1 MHVTKETANLMLTLK
16 EGGANVALCASNP
29 LSTKDSVAAYLAE
42 NDIEVHAVWGVSNE
56 EFFKHLNSVLDTEP
70 DITMDDGADLVSL
83 LHTERTDIPIM
94 GSMEETTTGVIRLKS
109 MEKNNKLRFPVVA
122 VNDSDTKHLFDN
134 RFGTGQSAMDGVVR
148 ATDLL
153 IAGLNVVVIGFGDC
167 GKGVAERA
175 YGMGAKVTVVEPDSV
190 RALEALMHGYEV
202 KTSLNAAKIA
212 DVIISVTGNL
222 HALDKQHFDVMKDG
236 VALANAG
243 HFDVEINLEALK
255 NESTKVERVRE
266 HVESYKYKDKEILV
280 LAEGRLVNL
289 AAATGHP
296 ASVMDMSF
304 ANQALASE
312 WIKDNHKKLES
323 KVYTLPKKV
332 DIKIADI
339 EIKESFQKLKVD
351 IDQTDKHDIEV
362 EAFSLVREAAKRT
375 INERHYDVQLFGG
388 LVLLRNKIAEMKT
401 GEGKTLV
408 STLPISLMS
417 LYGKGVHV
425 VTVNDYLAKR
435 DAEWMK
441 PIYNFL
447 QKQTSYII

>member
-1 MHVTKETANLMLTLK
+1 MSTIKDSKLAVEGKAEVNWAQRQMQVLEEIKIDFEKRKPLEGLNIGACMHVTKETANLMLTLQSA
-16 EGGANVALCASNP
+16 GANVALCASNP

-42 NDIEVHAVWGVSNE
+42 CGIEVHAIHGVSNE
-56 EFFKHLNSVLDTEP
+56 EFFKHLNAVLDTKP

-83 LHTERTDIPIM
+83 LHTDRSDIPVM

-175 YGMGAKVTVVEPDSV
+175 YGMGAKVTVVEPNSV

-202 KTSLNAAKIA
+202 KSSINAAKIA
-212 DVIISVTGNL
+212 DIIISVTGNM

-236 VALANAG
+236 VSLANAG

-255 NESTKVERVRE
+255 DQSSSIDRVRE
-266 HVESYKYKDKEILV
+266 HVDSYKYNGKEILV

-304 ANQALASE
+304 ANQALAAE
-312 WIKDNHKKLES
+312 WIKDNYKNLES
-323 KVYTLPKKV
+323 KVYTLPKEV
-332 DIKIADI
+332 DLKIAATKLGLMGGEL
-339 EIKESFQKLKVD
+339 EILTEEQIK
-351 IDQTDKHDIEV
+351 
-362 EAFSLVREAAKRT
+362 
-375 INERHYDVQLFGG
+375 
-388 LVLLRNKIAEMKT
+388 
-401 GEGKTLV
+401 
-408 STLPISLMS
+408 
-417 LYGKGVHV
+417 
-425 VTVNDYLAKR
+425 YL
-435 DAEWMK
+435 DSWEHG
-441 PIYNFL
+441 
-447 QKQTSYII
+447 TS

>member
-1 MHVTKETANLMLTLK
+1 MSSIKDSKLAHEGNQEVDWAARQMKVLEDIKTEFSQNKPLDGLNIGACMHVTKETANLMLTLNAA
-16 EGGANVALCASNP
+16 GANVALCASNP

-42 NDIEVHAVWGVSNE
+42 NDVEVHAIHGVSND
-56 EFFKHLNSVLDTEP
+56 EFFTHLNAVLDTKP

-83 LHTERTDIPIM
+83 LHTDRSDLPVM

-175 YGMGAKVTVVEPDSV
+175 YGMGAKVTVVEPNSV

-202 KTSLNAAKIA
+202 KTSINAAKIA
-212 DVIISVTGNL
+212 DVIVSVTGNM

-243 HFDVEINLEALK
+243 HFDVEINLSALK
-255 NESTKVERVRE
+255 EHSSQVDRVRE
-266 HVESYKYKDKEILV
+266 HVESYKYNGKEILI

-304 ANQALASE
+304 ANQALAAE
-312 WIKDNHKKLES
+312 WIKDNYKELKP
-323 KVYTLPKKV
+323 KVYTLPTEV
-332 DIKIADI
+332 DLKIAATKLELMGGEL
-339 EIKESFQKLKVD
+339 EILTKEQ
-351 IDQTDKHDIEV
+351 I
-362 EAFSLVREAAKRT
+362 
-375 INERHYDVQLFGG
+375 
-388 LVLLRNKIAEMKT
+388 
-401 GEGKTLV
+401 
-408 STLPISLMS
+408 
-417 LYGKGVHV
+417 
-425 VTVNDYLAKR
+425 DYL
-435 DAEWMK
+435 DSWEHG
-441 PIYNFL
+441 
-447 QKQTSYII
+447 TS

>member
-1 MHVTKETANLMLTLK
+1 MSSIKDSKLAYEGNQEVDWAARQMKVLEDIKTEFSQNKPLDGLNIGACMHVTKETANLMLTLK
-16 EGGANVALCASNP
+16 AAGANVALCASNP

-42 NDIEVHAVWGVSNE
+42 NDVEVHAIHGVSND
-56 EFFKHLNSVLDTEP
+56 EFFTHLNAVLDTKP

-83 LHTERTDIPIM
+83 LHTDRSDLPVM

-175 YGMGAKVTVVEPDSV
+175 YGMGAKVTVVEPNSV

-202 KTSLNAAKIA
+202 KTSINAAKIA
-212 DVIISVTGNL
+212 DVIVSVTGNM

-243 HFDVEINLEALK
+243 HFDVEINLSALK
-255 NESTKVERVRE
+255 EHSSQIDRVRE
-266 HVESYKYKDKEILV
+266 HVESYKYNGKEILI

-304 ANQALASE
+304 ANQALAAE
-312 WIKDNHKKLES
+312 WIKDNYKELEP
-323 KVYTLPKKV
+323 KVYTLPSEV
-332 DIKIADI
+332 DLKIAATKLELMGGEL
-339 EIKESFQKLKVD
+339 EILTKEQ
-351 IDQTDKHDIEV
+351 
-362 EAFSLVREAAKRT
+362 
-375 INERHYDVQLFGG
+375 IN
-388 LVLLRNKIAEMKT
+388 
-401 GEGKTLV
+401 
-408 STLPISLMS
+408 
-417 LYGKGVHV
+417 
-425 VTVNDYLAKR
+425 YL
-435 DAEWMK
+435 DSWEHG
-441 PIYNFL
+441 
-447 QKQTSYII
+447 TS

>member
-1 MHVTKETANLMLTLK
+1 MSTIKDSKLANTGHEEVSWASRQMQVLEEIKNEFSSTKPLTGLSVGACMHVTKETANLMLTLK
-16 EGGANVALCASNP
+16 EAGANVALCASNP

-42 NDIEVHAVWGVSNE
+42 NDVEVHAVHGVSND
-56 EFFKHLNSVLDTEP
+56 EFFKHLNSVLGTKP
-70 DITMDDGADLVSL
+70 DITMDDGADLVTL
-83 LHTERTDIPIM
+83 LLTDRSDIPIM

-175 YGMGAKVTVVEPDSV
+175 YGMGAKVTVVEPNSV

-202 KTSLNAAKIA
+202 KSSVNAAKIA
-212 DVIISVTGNL
+212 DVIVSVTGNM
-222 HALDKQHFDVMKDG
+222 HALDKKHFDVMKDG
-236 VALANAG
+236 VVLANAG

-255 NESTKVERVRE
+255 QDSAEVHRVRD
-266 HVESYKYKDKEILV
+266 HVESYLYDGKEILV

-304 ANQALASE
+304 ANQALAAE
-312 WIKDNHKKLES
+312 WIKDNHEDLEP
-323 KVYTLPKKV
+323 KVYTLPNEV
-332 DIKIADI
+332 DLKIAATKLGLMGGELEILTKEQI
-339 EIKESFQKLKVD
+339 E
-351 IDQTDKHDIEV
+351 
-362 EAFSLVREAAKRT
+362 
-375 INERHYDVQLFGG
+375 
-388 LVLLRNKIAEMKT
+388 
-401 GEGKTLV
+401 
-408 STLPISLMS
+408 
-417 LYGKGVHV
+417 
-425 VTVNDYLAKR
+425 YL
-435 DAEWMK
+435 DSWEHG
-441 PIYNFL
+441 
-447 QKQTSYII
+447 TS

>member
-1 MHVTKETANLMLTLK
+1 MSSIKDSKLAQEGSQEVDWAARQMKVLEDIKTEFSQSKPLEGLNIGACMHVTKETANLMLTLK
-16 EGGANVALCASNP
+16 AAGANVALCASNP
-29 LSTKDSVAAYLAE
+29 LSTKDSVAAFLAE
-42 NDIEVHAVWGVSNE
+42 SDVEVHAIHGVTND
-56 EFFKHLNSVLDTEP
+56 EFFTHLNAVLDTKP

-83 LHTERTDIPIM
+83 LHTERADLPVM

-175 YGMGAKVTVVEPDSV
+175 YGMGAKVTVVEPNSV

-202 KTSLNAAKIA
+202 KTSINAAKIA
-212 DVIISVTGNL
+212 DVIISVTGNM

-243 HFDVEINLEALK
+243 HFDVEINLAALK
-255 NESTKVERVRE
+255 EGSTQVDRVRE
-266 HVESYKYKDKEILV
+266 HVESYKYDGKEILI

-304 ANQALASE
+304 ANQALAAE
-312 WIKDNHKKLES
+312 WIKDNYKELEP
-323 KVYTLPKKV
+323 KVYTLPSEV
-332 DIKIADI
+332 DLKIAATKLGLMGGEL
-339 EIKESFQKLKVD
+339 EILTEEQ
-351 IDQTDKHDIEV
+351 
-362 EAFSLVREAAKRT
+362 
-375 INERHYDVQLFGG
+375 
-388 LVLLRNKIAEMKT
+388 
-401 GEGKTLV
+401 
-408 STLPISLMS
+408 
-417 LYGKGVHV
+417 
-425 VTVNDYLAKR
+425 VNYL
-435 DAEWMK
+435 DSWEHG
-441 PIYNFL
+441 
-447 QKQTSYII
+447 TS

>member
-1 MHVTKETANLMLTLK
+1 MSSIKDSKLAQEGSQEVDWAARQMKVLEDIKTEFSQSKPLEGLNIGACMHVTKETANLMLTLK
-16 EGGANVALCASNP
+16 AAGANVALCASNP
-29 LSTKDSVAAYLAE
+29 LSTKDSVAAFLAE
-42 NDIEVHAVWGVSNE
+42 SDVEVHAIHGVSND
-56 EFFKHLNSVLDTEP
+56 EFFTHLNAVLDTKP

-83 LHTERTDIPIM
+83 LHTERADLPVM

-175 YGMGAKVTVVEPDSV
+175 YGMGAKVTVVEPNSV

-202 KTSLNAAKIA
+202 KTSINAAKIA
-212 DVIISVTGNL
+212 DVIISVTGNM

-243 HFDVEINLEALK
+243 HFDVEINLAALK
-255 NESTKVERVRE
+255 EGSTQVDRVRE
-266 HVESYKYKDKEILV
+266 HVESYKYDGKEILI

-304 ANQALASE
+304 ANQALAAE
-312 WIKDNHKKLES
+312 WIKDNYKELEP
-323 KVYTLPKKV
+323 KVYTLPSEV
-332 DIKIADI
+332 DLKIAATKLGLMGGEL
-339 EIKESFQKLKVD
+339 EILTE
-351 IDQTDKHDIEV
+351 E
-362 EAFSLVREAAKRT
+362 
-375 INERHYDVQLFGG
+375 QL
-388 LVLLRNKIAEMKT
+388 L
-401 GEGKTLV
+401 
-408 STLPISLMS
+408 
-417 LYGKGVHV
+417 H
-425 VTVNDYLAKR
+425 
-435 DAEWMK
+435 
-441 PIYNFL
+441 
-447 QKQTSYII
+447 

>member
-1 MHVTKETANLMLTLK
+1 MSSIKDSNLAQIGNQEVDWAARQMKVLEDIKTEFSQNKPLEGLNIGACMHVTKETANLMLTLK
-16 EGGANVALCASNP
+16 SAGANVALCASNP

-42 NDIEVHAVWGVSNE
+42 NDIEVHAIHGVSND
-56 EFFKHLNSVLDTEP
+56 EFFKHLNSVLDTKP

-83 LHTERTDIPIM
+83 LHTERADLPVM

-175 YGMGAKVTVVEPDSV
+175 YGMGAKVTVVEPNSV

-202 KTSLNAAKIA
+202 KTSINAAKIA
-212 DVIISVTGNL
+212 DVIISVTGNM

-243 HFDVEINLEALK
+243 HFDVEINLAALK
-255 NESTKVERVRE
+255 ENSTQVDRVRE
-266 HVESYKYKDKEILV
+266 HVESYKYDGKEILI

-304 ANQALASE
+304 ANQALAAE
-312 WIKDNHKKLES
+312 WIKDNYKELEP
-323 KVYTLPKKV
+323 KVYTLPSEV
-332 DIKIADI
+332 DLKIAATKLGLMGGEL
-339 EIKESFQKLKVD
+339 EILTEEQ
-351 IDQTDKHDIEV
+351 
-362 EAFSLVREAAKRT
+362 
-375 INERHYDVQLFGG
+375 
-388 LVLLRNKIAEMKT
+388 
-401 GEGKTLV
+401 
-408 STLPISLMS
+408 
-417 LYGKGVHV
+417 
-425 VTVNDYLAKR
+425 VNYL
-435 DAEWMK
+435 DSWEHG
-441 PIYNFL
+441 
-447 QKQTSYII
+447 TS

>member
-1 MHVTKETANLMLTLK
+1 MSTIKDIKLADVGQQEVDWAARQMKVLDEIKSDFMKNKPLDGLNIGACMHVTKETANLMLTLK
-16 EGGANVALCASNP
+16 AAGANVSLCASNP
-29 LSTKDSVAAYLAE
+29 LSTKDSVAAYLSE
-42 NDIEVHAVWGVSNE
+42 NDVEVHAVHGVSNDD
-56 EFFKHLNSVLDTEP
+56 FFKHLNSVLDTQP

-83 LHTERTDIPIM
+83 LHTERSDIPVM

-153 IAGLNVVVIGFGDC
+153 IAGLDVVVIGFGDC

-175 YGMGAKVTVVEPDSV
+175 YGMGAKVTIVEPNSV

-202 KTSLNAAKIA
+202 KTSINAAKIA
-212 DVIISVTGNL
+212 DVIVSVTGNM

-243 HFDVEINLEALK
+243 HFDVEINLNALK
-255 NESTKVERVRE
+255 ENSSQVDRVRE
-266 HVESYKYKDKEILV
+266 HVESYKYNGKEILV

-304 ANQALASE
+304 ANQALAAE
-312 WIKDNHKKLES
+312 WIKNNYKQLEP
-323 KVYTLPKKV
+323 KVYTLPSEV
-332 DIKIADI
+332 DLKIAATKLELMGGEL
-339 EIKESFQKLKVD
+339 EILTKEQ
-351 IDQTDKHDIEV
+351 I
-362 EAFSLVREAAKRT
+362 
-375 INERHYDVQLFGG
+375 
-388 LVLLRNKIAEMKT
+388 
-401 GEGKTLV
+401 
-408 STLPISLMS
+408 
-417 LYGKGVHV
+417 
-425 VTVNDYLAKR
+425 DYL
-435 DAEWMK
+435 DSWEHG
-441 PIYNFL
+441 
-447 QKQTSYII
+447 TS

>member
-1 MHVTKETANLMLTLK
+1 MSTIKDIKLANVGQQEVDWAARQMKVLDEIKSDFMKNKPLEGLNIGACMHVTKETANLMLTLK
-16 EGGANVALCASNP
+16 AAGANVSLCASNP
-29 LSTKDSVAAYLAE
+29 LSTKDSVAAYLSE
-42 NDIEVHAVWGVSNE
+42 NDVDVHAVHGVSNDD
-56 EFFKHLNSVLDTEP
+56 FFKHLNSVLDSKP

-83 LHTERTDIPIM
+83 LHTERSDIPVM

-153 IAGLNVVVIGFGDC
+153 IAGLDVVVIGFGDC

-175 YGMGAKVTVVEPDSV
+175 YGMGAKVTIVEPNSV

-202 KTSLNAAKIA
+202 KTSINAAKIA
-212 DVIISVTGNL
+212 DVIVSVTGNM

-243 HFDVEINLEALK
+243 HFDVEINLNALK
-255 NESTKVERVRE
+255 ENSSQVDRVRE
-266 HVESYKYKDKEILV
+266 HVESYKYNGKEILV

-304 ANQALASE
+304 ANQALAAE
-312 WIKDNHKKLES
+312 WIKDNYKQLEP
-323 KVYTLPKKV
+323 KVYTLPSEV
-332 DIKIADI
+332 DLKIAATKLELMGGEL
-339 EIKESFQKLKVD
+339 EILTKEQ
-351 IDQTDKHDIEV
+351 I
-362 EAFSLVREAAKRT
+362 
-375 INERHYDVQLFGG
+375 
-388 LVLLRNKIAEMKT
+388 
-401 GEGKTLV
+401 
-408 STLPISLMS
+408 
-417 LYGKGVHV
+417 
-425 VTVNDYLAKR
+425 DYL
-435 DAEWMK
+435 DSWEHG
-441 PIYNFL
+441 
-447 QKQTSYII
+447 TS

>member
-1 MHVTKETANLMLTLK
+1 MSTIKDIKLANVGQQEVDWAARQMKVLDEIKSDFMKNKPLEGLNIGACMHVTKETANLMLTLK
-16 EGGANVALCASNP
+16 AAGANVSLCASNP
-29 LSTKDSVAAYLAE
+29 LSTKDSVAAYLSE
-42 NDIEVHAVWGVSNE
+42 NDVEVHAVHGVSNDD
-56 EFFKHLNSVLDTEP
+56 FFKHLNSVLDTQP

-83 LHTERTDIPIM
+83 LHTERSDIPVM

-153 IAGLNVVVIGFGDC
+153 IAGLDVVVIGFGDC

-175 YGMGAKVTVVEPDSV
+175 YGMGAKVTIVEPNSV

-202 KTSLNAAKIA
+202 KTSINAAKIA
-212 DVIISVTGNL
+212 DVIVSVTGNM

-243 HFDVEINLEALK
+243 HFDVEINLNALK
-255 NESTKVERVRE
+255 ENSSQVDRVRE
-266 HVESYKYKDKEILV
+266 HVESYKYNGKEILV

-304 ANQALASE
+304 ANQALAAE
-312 WIKDNHKKLES
+312 WIKDNYKQLEP
-323 KVYTLPKKV
+323 KVYTLPSEV
-332 DIKIADI
+332 DLKIAATKLELMGGEL
-339 EIKESFQKLKVD
+339 EILTKEQ
-351 IDQTDKHDIEV
+351 I
-362 EAFSLVREAAKRT
+362 
-375 INERHYDVQLFGG
+375 
-388 LVLLRNKIAEMKT
+388 
-401 GEGKTLV
+401 
-408 STLPISLMS
+408 
-417 LYGKGVHV
+417 
-425 VTVNDYLAKR
+425 DYL
-435 DAEWMK
+435 DSWEHG
-441 PIYNFL
+441 
-447 QKQTSYII
+447 TS

>member
-1 MHVTKETANLMLTLK
+1 MSSIKDSKLAHEGNQEVDWAARQMKVLEDIKTEFSQNKPLDGLNIGACMHVTKETANLMLTLK
-16 EGGANVALCASNP
+16 AAGANVALCASNP

-42 NDIEVHAVWGVSNE
+42 NDVEVHAIHGVSND
-56 EFFKHLNSVLDTEP
+56 EFFTHLNAVLDTKP

-83 LHTERTDIPIM
+83 LHTDRSDLPVM

-175 YGMGAKVTVVEPDSV
+175 YGMGAKVTVVEPNSV

-202 KTSLNAAKIA
+202 KTSINAAKIA
-212 DVIISVTGNL
+212 DVIISVTGNM

-243 HFDVEINLEALK
+243 HFDVEINLAALK
-255 NESTKVERVRE
+255 EGSTQVDRVRE
-266 HVESYKYKDKEILV
+266 HVESYKYDGKEILI

-304 ANQALASE
+304 ANQALAAE
-312 WIKDNHKKLES
+312 WIKDNYKELEP
-323 KVYTLPKKV
+323 KVYTLPSEV
-332 DIKIADI
+332 DLKIAATKLGLMGGEL
-339 EIKESFQKLKVD
+339 EILTEEQ
-351 IDQTDKHDIEV
+351 
-362 EAFSLVREAAKRT
+362 
-375 INERHYDVQLFGG
+375 
-388 LVLLRNKIAEMKT
+388 
-401 GEGKTLV
+401 
-408 STLPISLMS
+408 
-417 LYGKGVHV
+417 
-425 VTVNDYLAKR
+425 VNYL
-435 DAEWMK
+435 DSWEHG
-441 PIYNFL
+441 
-447 QKQTSYII
+447 TS

>member
-1 MHVTKETANLMLTLK
+1 MSSIKDSKLAQEGSQEVDWAARQMKVLEDIKTEFSQSKPLEGLNIGACMHVTKETANLMLTLK
-16 EGGANVALCASNP
+16 AAGANVALCASNP
-29 LSTKDSVAAYLAE
+29 LSTKDSVAAFLAE
-42 NDIEVHAVWGVSNE
+42 SDVEVHAIHGVSND
-56 EFFKHLNSVLDTEP
+56 EFFTHLNAVLDTKP

-83 LHTERTDIPIM
+83 LHTERADLPVM

-175 YGMGAKVTVVEPDSV
+175 YGMGAKVTVVEPNSV

-202 KTSLNAAKIA
+202 KTSINAAKIA
-212 DVIISVTGNL
+212 DVIISVTGNM

-243 HFDVEINLEALK
+243 HFDVEINLAALK
-255 NESTKVERVRE
+255 ENSTQIDRVRE
-266 HVESYKYKDKEILV
+266 HVESYKYDGKEILI

-304 ANQALASE
+304 ANQALAAE
-312 WIKDNHKKLES
+312 WIKDNYKELEP
-323 KVYTLPKKV
+323 KVYTLPSEV
-332 DIKIADI
+332 DLKIAATKLGLMGGEL
-339 EIKESFQKLKVD
+339 EILTEEQ
-351 IDQTDKHDIEV
+351 
-362 EAFSLVREAAKRT
+362 
-375 INERHYDVQLFGG
+375 
-388 LVLLRNKIAEMKT
+388 
-401 GEGKTLV
+401 
-408 STLPISLMS
+408 
-417 LYGKGVHV
+417 
-425 VTVNDYLAKR
+425 VNYL
-435 DAEWMK
+435 DSWEHG
-441 PIYNFL
+441 
-447 QKQTSYII
+447 TS

>member
-1 MHVTKETANLMLTLK
+1 MSSIKDSKLAHEGNQEVDWAARQMKVLEDIKTEFSQNKPLDGLNIGACMHVTKETANLMLTLK
-16 EGGANVALCASNP
+16 AAGANVALCASNP

-42 NDIEVHAVWGVSNE
+42 NDVEVHAIHGVSND
-56 EFFKHLNSVLDTEP
+56 EFFTHLNAVLDTKP

-83 LHTERTDIPIM
+83 LHTDRSDLPVM

-175 YGMGAKVTVVEPDSV
+175 YGMGAKVTVVEPNSV

-202 KTSLNAAKIA
+202 KTSINAAKIA
-212 DVIISVTGNL
+212 DVIVSVTGNM

-243 HFDVEINLEALK
+243 HFDVEINLSALK
-255 NESTKVERVRE
+255 EHSSQVDRVRE
-266 HVESYKYKDKEILV
+266 HVESYKYNGKEILI
-280 LAEGRLVNL
+280 LAEGRFVNL

-304 ANQALASE
+304 ANQALAAE
-312 WIKDNHKKLES
+312 WIKDNYKELEP
-323 KVYTLPKKV
+323 KVYTLPSEV
-332 DIKIADI
+332 DLKIAATKLELMGGEL
-339 EIKESFQKLKVD
+339 EILTKEQ
-351 IDQTDKHDIEV
+351 I
-362 EAFSLVREAAKRT
+362 
-375 INERHYDVQLFGG
+375 
-388 LVLLRNKIAEMKT
+388 
-401 GEGKTLV
+401 
-408 STLPISLMS
+408 
-417 LYGKGVHV
+417 
-425 VTVNDYLAKR
+425 DYL
-435 DAEWMK
+435 DSWEHG
-441 PIYNFL
+441 
-447 QKQTSYII
+447 TS

>member
-1 MHVTKETANLMLTLK
+1 MSTIKDSKLAQEGSQEVDWAARQMKVLEDIKTEFSQSKPLEGLNIGACMHVTKETANLMLTLK
-16 EGGANVALCASNP
+16 AAGANVALCASNP
-29 LSTKDSVAAYLAE
+29 LSTKDSVAAFLAE
-42 NDIEVHAVWGVSNE
+42 SDVEVHAIHGVSND
-56 EFFKHLNSVLDTEP
+56 EFFTHLNAVLDTKP

-83 LHTERTDIPIM
+83 LHTERADLPVM

-134 RFGTGQSAMDGVVR
+134 RFGTGQSAMDGVIR

-175 YGMGAKVTVVEPDSV
+175 YGMGAKVTVVEPNSV

-202 KTSLNAAKIA
+202 KTSINAAKIA
-212 DVIISVTGNL
+212 DVIISVTGNM

-243 HFDVEINLEALK
+243 HFDVEINLAALK
-255 NESTKVERVRE
+255 ENSTQVDRVRE
-266 HVESYKYKDKEILV
+266 HVESYKYDGKEILI

-304 ANQALASE
+304 ANQALAAE
-312 WIKDNHKKLES
+312 WIKDNYKELEP
-323 KVYTLPKKV
+323 KVYTLPSEV
-332 DIKIADI
+332 DLKIAATKLGLMGGEL
-339 EIKESFQKLKVD
+339 EILTEEQ
-351 IDQTDKHDIEV
+351 
-362 EAFSLVREAAKRT
+362 
-375 INERHYDVQLFGG
+375 
-388 LVLLRNKIAEMKT
+388 
-401 GEGKTLV
+401 
-408 STLPISLMS
+408 
-417 LYGKGVHV
+417 
-425 VTVNDYLAKR
+425 VNYL
-435 DAEWMK
+435 DSWEHG
-441 PIYNFL
+441 
-447 QKQTSYII
+447 TS

>member
-1 MHVTKETANLMLTLK
+1 MSSIKDSKLAQEGSQEVDWAARQMKVLEDIKTEFSQSKPLEGLNIGACMHVTKETANLMLTLK
-16 EGGANVALCASNP
+16 AAGANVALCASNP
-29 LSTKDSVAAYLAE
+29 LSTKDSVAAFLAE
-42 NDIEVHAVWGVSNE
+42 SDVEVHAIHGVSNDD
-56 EFFKHLNSVLDTEP
+56 FFNHLNAVLDTKP

-83 LHTERTDIPIM
+83 LHTERADLPVM

-175 YGMGAKVTVVEPDSV
+175 YGMGAKVTVVEPNSV

-202 KTSLNAAKIA
+202 KTSINAAKIA
-212 DVIISVTGNL
+212 DVIISVTGNM

-243 HFDVEINLEALK
+243 HFDVEINLAALK
-255 NESTKVERVRE
+255 EGSTQVDRVRE
-266 HVESYKYKDKEILV
+266 HVESYKYDGKEILI

-304 ANQALASE
+304 ANQALAAE
-312 WIKDNHKKLES
+312 WIKDNYKELEP
-323 KVYTLPKKV
+323 KVYTLPSEV
-332 DIKIADI
+332 DLKIAASKLGLMGGEL
-339 EIKESFQKLKVD
+339 EILTQEQ
-351 IDQTDKHDIEV
+351 
-362 EAFSLVREAAKRT
+362 
-375 INERHYDVQLFGG
+375 
-388 LVLLRNKIAEMKT
+388 
-401 GEGKTLV
+401 
-408 STLPISLMS
+408 
-417 LYGKGVHV
+417 
-425 VTVNDYLAKR
+425 VNYL
-435 DAEWMK
+435 DSWEHG
-441 PIYNFL
+441 
-447 QKQTSYII
+447 TS

>member
-1 MHVTKETANLMLTLK
+1 MSTIKDIKLANVGEQEVDWAARQMKVLDEIKSDFMKNKPLEGLNIGACMHVTKETANLMLTLK
-16 EGGANVALCASNP
+16 SAGANVSLCASNP
-29 LSTKDSVAAYLAE
+29 LSTKDSVAAYLSE
-42 NDIEVHAVWGVSNE
+42 NDVEVHAVHGVSNDD
-56 EFFKHLNSVLDTEP
+56 FFKHLNSVLDTKP

-83 LHTERTDIPIM
+83 LHTERSDIPVM

-153 IAGLNVVVIGFGDC
+153 IAGLDVVVIGFGDC

-175 YGMGAKVTVVEPDSV
+175 YGMGAKVTIVEPNSV

-202 KTSLNAAKIA
+202 KTSINAAKIA
-212 DVIISVTGNL
+212 DVIVSVTGNM

-243 HFDVEINLEALK
+243 HFDVEINLNALK
-255 NESTKVERVRE
+255 ENSSQVDRVRE
-266 HVESYKYKDKEILV
+266 HVESYKYNGKEILV

-304 ANQALASE
+304 ANQALAAE
-312 WIKDNHKKLES
+312 WIKDNYKELEP
-323 KVYTLPKKV
+323 KVYTLPSEV
-332 DIKIADI
+332 DLKIAATKLELMGGEL
-339 EIKESFQKLKVD
+339 EILTKEQ
-351 IDQTDKHDIEV
+351 I
-362 EAFSLVREAAKRT
+362 
-375 INERHYDVQLFGG
+375 
-388 LVLLRNKIAEMKT
+388 
-401 GEGKTLV
+401 
-408 STLPISLMS
+408 
-417 LYGKGVHV
+417 
-425 VTVNDYLAKR
+425 DYL
-435 DAEWMK
+435 DSWEHG
-441 PIYNFL
+441 
-447 QKQTSYII
+447 TS

>member
-1 MHVTKETANLMLTLK
+1 MSSIKDSNLAQIGHQEVDWAARQMKVLEDIKTEFSQNKPLEGLNIGACMHVTKETANLMLTLK
-16 EGGANVALCASNP
+16 SAGANVALCASNP

-42 NDIEVHAVWGVSNE
+42 SDIEVHAIHGVSNDD
-56 EFFKHLNSVLDTEP
+56 FFKHLNLVLDTKP

-83 LHTERTDIPIM
+83 LHTERADLPVM

-175 YGMGAKVTVVEPDSV
+175 YGMGAKVTVVEPNSV

-202 KTSLNAAKIA
+202 KTSINAAKIA
-212 DVIISVTGNL
+212 DVIISVTGNM

-243 HFDVEINLEALK
+243 HFDVEINLAALK
-255 NESTKVERVRE
+255 ENSTQVDRVRE
-266 HVESYKYKDKEILV
+266 HVESYKYDGKEILI

-304 ANQALASE
+304 ANQALAAE
-312 WIKDNHKKLES
+312 WIKDNYKELEP
-323 KVYTLPKKV
+323 KVYTLPSEV
-332 DIKIADI
+332 DLKIAATKLGLMGGEL
-339 EIKESFQKLKVD
+339 EILTEEQ
-351 IDQTDKHDIEV
+351 
-362 EAFSLVREAAKRT
+362 
-375 INERHYDVQLFGG
+375 
-388 LVLLRNKIAEMKT
+388 
-401 GEGKTLV
+401 
-408 STLPISLMS
+408 
-417 LYGKGVHV
+417 
-425 VTVNDYLAKR
+425 VNYL
-435 DAEWMK
+435 DSWEHG
-441 PIYNFL
+441 
-447 QKQTSYII
+447 TS

>member
-1 MHVTKETANLMLTLK
+1 MPTIKDPKLAAVGKDEVNWAQRQMQVLQDIKLDFQKRKPLDGLNIGACMHVTKETANLMLTLQSA
-16 EGGANVALCASNP
+16 GANVALCASNP
-29 LSTKDSVAAYLAE
+29 LSTKDSVAAYLSE
-42 NDIEVHAVWGVSNE
+42 SGVEVHAMHGVSNE
-56 EFFKHLNSVLDTEP
+56 DFFKHLNSVLDTKP

-83 LHTERTDIPIM
+83 LHTDRADLPVM

-175 YGMGAKVTVVEPDSV
+175 YGMGAKVTVVEPNSV

-202 KTSLNAAKIA
+202 KTSINAAKIA
-212 DVIISVTGNL
+212 DVIVSVTGNM

-255 NESTKVERVRE
+255 EHSSSVDKVRD
-266 HVESYKYKDKEILV
+266 HVESYKYDDKEILV

-304 ANQALASE
+304 ANQALAAE
-312 WIKDNHKKLES
+312 WIKDNYKNLES
-323 KVYTLPKKV
+323 KVYTLPEEV
-332 DIKIADI
+332 DLKIAATKLGLMGGEL
-339 EIKESFQKLKVD
+339 EILTEEQIK
-351 IDQTDKHDIEV
+351 
-362 EAFSLVREAAKRT
+362 
-375 INERHYDVQLFGG
+375 
-388 LVLLRNKIAEMKT
+388 
-401 GEGKTLV
+401 
-408 STLPISLMS
+408 
-417 LYGKGVHV
+417 
-425 VTVNDYLAKR
+425 YL
-435 DAEWMK
+435 DSWEHG
-441 PIYNFL
+441 
-447 QKQTSYII
+447 TS

>member
-1 MHVTKETANLMLTLK
+1 MSSIKDSKLAHEGNQEVDWAARQMKVLEDIKTEFSQNKPLDGLNIGACMHVTKETANLMLTLK
-16 EGGANVALCASNP
+16 AAGANVALCASNP

-42 NDIEVHAVWGVSNE
+42 NDVEVHAIHGVSND
-56 EFFKHLNSVLDTEP
+56 EFFKHLNAVLDTKP

-83 LHTERTDIPIM
+83 LHTDRSDLPVM

-175 YGMGAKVTVVEPDSV
+175 YGMGAKVTVVEPNSV

-202 KTSLNAAKIA
+202 KTSINAAKIA
-212 DVIISVTGNL
+212 DVIVSVTGNM

-243 HFDVEINLEALK
+243 HFDVEINLPALK
-255 NESTKVERVRE
+255 EHSSQVDRVRE
-266 HVESYKYKDKEILV
+266 HVESYKYNGKEILI

-304 ANQALASE
+304 ANQALAAE
-312 WIKDNHKKLES
+312 WIKDNYKELEP
-323 KVYTLPKKV
+323 KVYTLPSEV
-332 DIKIADI
+332 DLKIAATKLELMGGEL
-339 EIKESFQKLKVD
+339 EILTKEQ
-351 IDQTDKHDIEV
+351 I
-362 EAFSLVREAAKRT
+362 
-375 INERHYDVQLFGG
+375 
-388 LVLLRNKIAEMKT
+388 
-401 GEGKTLV
+401 
-408 STLPISLMS
+408 
-417 LYGKGVHV
+417 
-425 VTVNDYLAKR
+425 DYL
-435 DAEWMK
+435 DSWEHG
-441 PIYNFL
+441 
-447 QKQTSYII
+447 TS

>member
-1 MHVTKETANLMLTLK
+1 MSTIKDIKLAAVGQQEVDWAARQMKVLDEIKSDFMKNKPLDGLNIGACMHVTKETANLMLTLK
-16 EGGANVALCASNP
+16 AAGANVSLCASNP
-29 LSTKDSVAAYLAE
+29 LSTKDSVAAYLSE
-42 NDIEVHAVWGVSNE
+42 NDVEVHAVHGVSNDD
-56 EFFKHLNSVLDTEP
+56 FFKHLNSVLDTKP

-83 LHTERTDIPIM
+83 LHTERSDIPVM

-153 IAGLNVVVIGFGDC
+153 IAGLDVVVIGFGDC

-175 YGMGAKVTVVEPDSV
+175 YGMGAKVTIVEPNSV

-202 KTSLNAAKIA
+202 KTSINAAKIA
-212 DVIISVTGNL
+212 DVIVSVTGNM

-243 HFDVEINLEALK
+243 HFDVEINLNALK
-255 NESTKVERVRE
+255 ENSSQVDKVRE
-266 HVESYKYKDKEILV
+266 HVESYKYNGKEILV

-304 ANQALASE
+304 ANQALAAE
-312 WIKDNHKKLES
+312 WIKDNYKELEP
-323 KVYTLPKKV
+323 KVYTLPTEV
-332 DIKIADI
+332 DLKIAAT
-339 EIKESFQKLKVD
+339 KL
-351 IDQTDKHDIEV
+351 E
-362 EAFSLVREAAKRT
+362 LM
-375 INERHYDVQLFGG
+375 GG
-388 LVLLRNKIAEMKT
+388 EH
-401 GEGKTLV
+401 
-408 STLPISLMS
+408 SS
-417 LYGKGVHV
+417 
-425 VTVNDYLAKR
+425 
-435 DAEWMK
+435 
-441 PIYNFL
+441 
-447 QKQTSYII
+447 

>member
-1 MHVTKETANLMLTLK
+1 MSSIKDSKLAHEGNQEVDWAARQMKVLEDIKTEFSQNKPLDGLNIGACMHVTKETANLMLTLK
-16 EGGANVALCASNP
+16 AAGANVALCASNP

-42 NDIEVHAVWGVSNE
+42 NDVEVHAIHGVSND
-56 EFFKHLNSVLDTEP
+56 EFFTHLNAVLDTKP

-83 LHTERTDIPIM
+83 LHTDRSDLPVM

-175 YGMGAKVTVVEPDSV
+175 YGMGAKVTVVEPNSV

-202 KTSLNAAKIA
+202 KTSINAAKIA
-212 DVIISVTGNL
+212 DVIVSVTGNM

-243 HFDVEINLEALK
+243 HFDVEINLSALK
-255 NESTKVERVRE
+255 EHSSQVDRVRE
-266 HVESYKYKDKEILV
+266 HVESYKYNGKEILI

-304 ANQALASE
+304 ANQALAAE
-312 WIKDNHKKLES
+312 WIKDNFKELEP
-323 KVYTLPKKV
+323 KVYTLPSEV
-332 DIKIADI
+332 DLKIAATKLELMGGEL
-339 EIKESFQKLKVD
+339 EILTKEQ
-351 IDQTDKHDIEV
+351 I
-362 EAFSLVREAAKRT
+362 
-375 INERHYDVQLFGG
+375 
-388 LVLLRNKIAEMKT
+388 
-401 GEGKTLV
+401 
-408 STLPISLMS
+408 
-417 LYGKGVHV
+417 
-425 VTVNDYLAKR
+425 DYL
-435 DAEWMK
+435 DSWEHG
-441 PIYNFL
+441 
-447 QKQTSYII
+447 TS

>member
-1 MHVTKETANLMLTLK
+1 MSSIKDSNLAQIGHQEVDWAARQMKVLEDIKTEFSQNKPLEGLNIGACMHVTKETANLMLTLK
-16 EGGANVALCASNP
+16 SAGANVALCASNP

-42 NDIEVHAVWGVSNE
+42 NDIEVHAIHGVSNDD
-56 EFFKHLNSVLDTEP
+56 FFKHLNSVLDTKP

-83 LHTERTDIPIM
+83 LHTERADLPVM

-175 YGMGAKVTVVEPDSV
+175 YGMGAKVTVVEPNSV

-202 KTSLNAAKIA
+202 KTSINAAKIA
-212 DVIISVTGNL
+212 DVIISVTGNM

-243 HFDVEINLEALK
+243 HFDVEINLAALK
-255 NESTKVERVRE
+255 ENSTQVDRVRE
-266 HVESYKYKDKEILV
+266 HVESYKYDGKEILI

-304 ANQALASE
+304 ANQALAAE
-312 WIKDNHKKLES
+312 WIKDNYKELEP
-323 KVYTLPKKV
+323 KVYTLPSEV
-332 DIKIADI
+332 DLKIAATKLGLMGGEL
-339 EIKESFQKLKVD
+339 EILTEEQ
-351 IDQTDKHDIEV
+351 
-362 EAFSLVREAAKRT
+362 
-375 INERHYDVQLFGG
+375 
-388 LVLLRNKIAEMKT
+388 
-401 GEGKTLV
+401 
-408 STLPISLMS
+408 
-417 LYGKGVHV
+417 
-425 VTVNDYLAKR
+425 VNYL
-435 DAEWMK
+435 DSWEHG
-441 PIYNFL
+441 
-447 QKQTSYII
+447 TS

>member
-1 MHVTKETANLMLTLK
+1 MSTIKDSKLAQEGSQEVDWAARQMKVLEDIKTEFSQSKPLEGLNIGACMHVTKETANLMLTLK
-16 EGGANVALCASNP
+16 AAGANVALCASNP
-29 LSTKDSVAAYLAE
+29 LSTKDSVAAFLAE
-42 NDIEVHAVWGVSNE
+42 SDVEVHAIHGVSND
-56 EFFKHLNSVLDTEP
+56 EFFTHLNAVLDTKP

-83 LHTERTDIPIM
+83 LHTERADLPVM

-175 YGMGAKVTVVEPDSV
+175 YGMGAKVTVVEPNSV

-202 KTSLNAAKIA
+202 KTSINAAKIA
-212 DVIISVTGNL
+212 DVIISVTGNM

-243 HFDVEINLEALK
+243 HFDVEINLAALK
-255 NESTKVERVRE
+255 EGSTQVDRVRE
-266 HVESYKYKDKEILV
+266 HVESYKYDGKEILI

-304 ANQALASE
+304 ANQALAAE
-312 WIKDNHKKLES
+312 WIKDNYKELEP
-323 KVYTLPKKV
+323 KVYTLPSEV
-332 DIKIADI
+332 DLKIAATKLGLMGGEL
-339 EIKESFQKLKVD
+339 EILTEEQ
-351 IDQTDKHDIEV
+351 
-362 EAFSLVREAAKRT
+362 
-375 INERHYDVQLFGG
+375 
-388 LVLLRNKIAEMKT
+388 
-401 GEGKTLV
+401 
-408 STLPISLMS
+408 
-417 LYGKGVHV
+417 
-425 VTVNDYLAKR
+425 VNYL
-435 DAEWMK
+435 DSWEHG
-441 PIYNFL
+441 
-447 QKQTSYII
+447 TS

>member
-1 MHVTKETANLMLTLK
+1 MSSIKDAKLANVGHQEVDWAARQMKVLEDIKTEFSQNKPLEGLNIGACMHVTKETANLMLTLK
-16 EGGANVALCASNP
+16 AAGANVALCASNP

-42 NDIEVHAVWGVSNE
+42 NDVEVHAIHGVSND
-56 EFFKHLNSVLDTEP
+56 EFFTHLNAVLDTKP

-83 LHTERTDIPIM
+83 LHTDRADLPVM

-175 YGMGAKVTVVEPDSV
+175 YGMGAKVTVVEPNSV

-202 KTSLNAAKIA
+202 KSSINAAKIA
-212 DVIISVTGNL
+212 DVIISVTGNM

-243 HFDVEINLEALK
+243 HFDVEINLSALK
-255 NESTKVERVRE
+255 EHSSQVDRVRE
-266 HVESYKYKDKEILV
+266 HVESYKYNGKEILI

-304 ANQALASE
+304 ANQALAAE
-312 WIKDNHKKLES
+312 WIKDNYKELEP
-323 KVYTLPKKV
+323 KVYTLPTEV
-332 DIKIADI
+332 DLKIAATKLGLMGGEL
-339 EIKESFQKLKVD
+339 EILTKEQ
-351 IDQTDKHDIEV
+351 I
-362 EAFSLVREAAKRT
+362 
-375 INERHYDVQLFGG
+375 
-388 LVLLRNKIAEMKT
+388 
-401 GEGKTLV
+401 
-408 STLPISLMS
+408 
-417 LYGKGVHV
+417 
-425 VTVNDYLAKR
+425 DYL
-435 DAEWMK
+435 DSWEHG
-441 PIYNFL
+441 
-447 QKQTSYII
+447 TS

>member
-1 MHVTKETANLMLTLK
+1 MSTIKDIKLANVGQQEVDWAARQMKVLDEIKSDFMKNKPLEGLNIGACMHVTKETANLMLTLK
-16 EGGANVALCASNP
+16 SAGANVSLCASNP
-29 LSTKDSVAAYLAE
+29 LSTKDSVAAYLSE
-42 NDIEVHAVWGVSNE
+42 NDVEVHAVHGVSNDD
-56 EFFKHLNSVLDTEP
+56 FFKHLNSVLDTQP

-83 LHTERTDIPIM
+83 LHTERSDIPVM

-153 IAGLNVVVIGFGDC
+153 IAGLDVVVIGFGDC

-175 YGMGAKVTVVEPDSV
+175 YGMGAKVTIVEPNSV

-202 KTSLNAAKIA
+202 KTSINAAKIA
-212 DVIISVTGNL
+212 DVIVSVTGNM

-243 HFDVEINLEALK
+243 HFDVEINLNALK
-255 NESTKVERVRE
+255 ENSSQVDRVRE
-266 HVESYKYKDKEILV
+266 HVESYKYNGKEILV

-304 ANQALASE
+304 ANQALAAE
-312 WIKDNHKKLES
+312 WIKDNYKELEP
-323 KVYTLPKKV
+323 KVYTLPTEV
-332 DIKIADI
+332 DLKIAATKLELMGGEL
-339 EIKESFQKLKVD
+339 EILTKEQ
-351 IDQTDKHDIEV
+351 I
-362 EAFSLVREAAKRT
+362 
-375 INERHYDVQLFGG
+375 
-388 LVLLRNKIAEMKT
+388 
-401 GEGKTLV
+401 
-408 STLPISLMS
+408 
-417 LYGKGVHV
+417 
-425 VTVNDYLAKR
+425 DYL
-435 DAEWMK
+435 DSWEHG
-441 PIYNFL
+441 
-447 QKQTSYII
+447 TS

>member
-1 MHVTKETANLMLTLK
+1 MSTIKDIKLANIGQQEVDWAARQMKVLDEIKSDFMKNKPLDGLNIGACMHVTKETANLMLTLK
-16 EGGANVALCASNP
+16 SAGANVSLCASNP
-29 LSTKDSVAAYLAE
+29 LSTKDSVAAYLSE
-42 NDIEVHAVWGVSNE
+42 NDVEVHAVHGVSNDD
-56 EFFKHLNSVLDTEP
+56 FFKHLNSVLDTKP

-83 LHTERTDIPIM
+83 LHTERSDIPVM

-153 IAGLNVVVIGFGDC
+153 IAGLDVVVIGFGDC

-175 YGMGAKVTVVEPDSV
+175 YGMGAKVTIVEPNSV

-202 KTSLNAAKIA
+202 KTSINAAKIA
-212 DVIISVTGNL
+212 DVIVSVTGNM

-243 HFDVEINLEALK
+243 HFDVEINLNALK
-255 NESTKVERVRE
+255 ENSSQVDRVRE
-266 HVESYKYKDKEILV
+266 HVESYKYNGKEILV

-304 ANQALASE
+304 ANQALAAE
-312 WIKDNHKKLES
+312 WIKDNYKELEP
-323 KVYTLPKKV
+323 KVYTLPSEV
-332 DIKIADI
+332 DLKIAATKLELMGGEL
-339 EIKESFQKLKVD
+339 EILTKEQ
-351 IDQTDKHDIEV
+351 I
-362 EAFSLVREAAKRT
+362 
-375 INERHYDVQLFGG
+375 
-388 LVLLRNKIAEMKT
+388 
-401 GEGKTLV
+401 
-408 STLPISLMS
+408 
-417 LYGKGVHV
+417 
-425 VTVNDYLAKR
+425 DYL
-435 DAEWMK
+435 DSWEHG
-441 PIYNFL
+441 
-447 QKQTSYII
+447 TS